1 MTSRRA
7 PGPSFASGLAVLAL
21 IATALPVAVSAQ
33 GETPRYDELVEP
45 GWERIGG
52 FKGAAGTNL
61 LGRVNDLLFE
71 QEATGTLYRDLGDV
85 SLGLSYDPDRGEIR
99 WDNSFYR
106 RVLPLH
112 REVEPGGLV
121 TGEDLSSYLDIKT
134 LISRGRARWDAITPL
149 LGDEGAIGMQVEG
162 GVSLSLGR
170 IHPAL
175 ELGDRTL
182 EEALA
187 DTDRGIEKLTQE
199 WPEGRSKSLLRMATE
214 GAAGL
219 TQWIAN
225 TIGRKTVDTERA
237 AIFYESYGD
246 TVSLF
251 IDVGL
256 PVEAKPFAEGDPRL
270 GPGDFVRQITFVGLS
285 PIGVGLDAWGI
296 QVGYQHFYRYLRETT
311 IVKEAGGTVLVQ
323 VRTAMAKGD
332 ETTPLKVRPEV
343 RILGVLTLGYT
354 FFEQVYTIGT
364 TDSYET
370 VFRIDLD
377 DPRGMQAFRAILGD
391 GGRPRMRPLAE
402 AAVERDGAER
412 LAAEGRRGRNRS
424 ALRRFRCFSLFNYRR
439 WRVASS
445 DLIETGDE
453 LLQEDILANTWSQ
466 RKRVGRDTNRSMQLL
481 IRALSNVAEDADAR
495 ATTEE
500 GDVALVTLI
509 TGVRDEFADGHEV
522 RRTARILRSTLEWDD
537 QPLLDELAEVDPELD
552 TRLALNLRL
561 SLAEEHIDRIADATE
576 DDVWTEAAAV
586 LLGDFRSDAWA
597 TVDSRQEWKR
607 SVKSSRGNPERL
619 ADLVADDAINLQVK
633 PTSAKGRYRLA
644 RRAVK
649 NFGRLQKLIREG
661 DCLSCLTRA
670 FKKRESATMMQ
681 LLLSRIG
688 NQVEGSDIAYQYEVF
703 IDEMLRPAT
712 AANDVD
718 LDLPLRREI
727 SDTLRD
733 AVVGERVEALE
744 GEAAAQ
750 DLTLKRTAWQ
760 GDRFLEPAPSRLGG
774 GEVLL
779 NTGAEAAAGEP
790 APPCWM
796 LRLYSDVRFGEG
808 LSLRV
813 DLGDFGA
820 IKADV
825 PLGHTR
831 FAMGE
836 PTEVIE
842 TPFMSA
848 RFSYD
853 VPLPATDLLEEGEKY
868 TLLLRMLNADGLPV
882 SEEQQV
888 KLEWPT
894 GGLTSAAPDCYVPP
908 LAEGG

>member
-1 MTSRRA
+1 MW
-7 PGPSFASGLAVLAL
+7 PSSASCLAL
-21 IATALPVAVSAQ
+21 ATLLTVFWPRTAATQEQFS
-33 GETPRYDELVEP
+33 RYDKLVEP

-52 FKGAAGTNL
+52 FSGAAGTNL

-71 QEATGTLYRDLGDV
+71 QEATGSLYRDLGDV
-85 SLGLSYDPDRGEIR
+85 SLGLSWDPDAGEIR

-175 ELGDRTL
+175 NLGDRTL
-182 EEALA
+182 EEALS
-187 DTDRGIEKLTQE
+187 DPERDIEKLTQE

-219 TQWIAN
+219 TQWIADA
-225 TIGRKTVDTERA
+225 IGRRTVDTERA

-256 PVEAKPFAEGDPRL
+256 PVEAEPFTEGDPRL
-270 GPGDFVRQITFVGLS
+270 GPGDFVRQVTFVGLS
-285 PIGVGLDAWGI
+285 PIGVGIEAYG
-296 QVGYQHFYRYLRETT
+296 VGAGYQHFYRYLRETT

-323 VRTAMAKGD
+323 VRTGMAKGD
-332 ETTPLKVRPEV
+332 ETTPLKFRPEI

-364 TDSYET
+364 SDSYET
-370 VFRIDLD
+370 VFRIDLS
-377 DPRGMQAFRAILGD
+377 DPRGMQVFRAILGD
-391 GGRPRMRPLAE
+391 SGRPRMRPLAE

-412 LAAEGRRGRNRS
+412 LAAEVRRGRNRS

-445 DLIETGDE
+445 DVIETEDE
-453 LLQEDILANTWSQ
+453 LLQEDVLANIWST
-466 RKRVGRDTNRSMQLL
+466 RKQLGRDTNRSRQLL
-481 IRALSNVAEDADAR
+481 IRALSNVSEDAETR

-509 TGVRDEFADGHEV
+509 TGVRDEFADGTEV
-522 RRTARILRSTLEWDD
+522 SRSARVLRRTLDWDD
-537 QPLLDELAEVDPELD
+537 HPLLDELAEADPELN
-552 TRLALNLRL
+552 TRLAMNVRL
-561 SLAEEHIDRIADATE
+561 SLGEEHIDRIADATE
-576 DDVWTEAAAV
+576 DEVWTELAGI
-586 LLGDFRSDAWA
+586 LLGDSRRDAWGTA
-597 TVDSRQEWKR
+597 QAREEWKR
-607 SVKSSRGNPERL
+607 AVKTSRSNPGESSE
-619 ADLVADDAINLQVK
+619 LVAGDAINTRPK
-633 PTSAKGRYRLA
+633 PMSAKARYRLA
-644 RRAVK
+644 RRSVK

-670 FKKRESATMMQ
+670 FKKWENATMMQ
-681 LLLSRIG
+681 VLLSHIG
-688 NQVEGSDIAYQYEVF
+688 TRLGGSAIAYQYEVF

-712 AANDVD
+712 VANDVE
-718 LDLPLRREI
+718 LDLPVRREI
-727 SDTLRD
+727 SDTMRD
-733 AVVGERVEALE
+733 AVVGERVHALE

-750 DLTLKRTAWQ
+750 DLTLRRAGWQ
-760 GDRFLEPAPSRLGG
+760 GDRFLEPAPSRLSG

-779 NTGAEAAAGEP
+779 NTGAEAAASERVL
-790 APPCWM
+790 PCLM

-842 TPFMSA
+842 TPFLSA

-853 VPLPATDLLEEGEKY
+853 IPLPTSELLKEGEKY
-868 TLLLRMLNADGLPV
+868 TLLLRMLNADGLAV

-894 GGLTSAAPDCYVPP
+894 GGLAAAAPGCYVPP
-908 LAEGG
+908 PAEP